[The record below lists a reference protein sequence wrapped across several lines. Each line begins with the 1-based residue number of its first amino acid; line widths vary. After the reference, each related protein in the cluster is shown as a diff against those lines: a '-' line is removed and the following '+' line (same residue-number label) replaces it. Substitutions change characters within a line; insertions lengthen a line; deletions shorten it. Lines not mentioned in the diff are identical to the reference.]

1 MVAHANQQRSVIYY
15 NKANEQQIKVR
26 EREEVFH
33 ESSRKQVYAE
43 RL

>member
-26 EREEVFH
+26 EGVFH